1 MDTAQLFF
9 RVRKTKN
16 AEDVLDKVQGYLAA
30 LLHNGQIV
38 GDHTPM
44 AKVRGGYLVTASL
57 PETDALADR
66 FANKWVRKRLLFTTF
81 MTASPPL
88 RCGACFD
95 PIALYKVPATNEAG
109 NHQDV
114 LWWQDTYQAMD
125 WLFIGTGPGE
135 RFAHDQLS
143 RFDSELSTD
152 GRELARK
159 LEKKVRLPVY
169 YYLSKHFGRSDQA
182 ERKRKC
188 PSCGKGW
195 LRKEPLHR
203 IFDFQCQRCRLLS
216 NVAFDV
222 RLGV

>member
-1 MDTAQLFF
+1 
-9 RVRKTKN
+9 
-16 AEDVLDKVQGYLAA
+16 
-30 LLHNGQIV
+30 
-38 GDHTPM
+38 M
-44 AKVRGGYLVTASL
+44 AKVAGGYLVTASV

-66 FANKWVRKRLLFTTF
+66 FANKWVRKCLRTLASAGVDRPQVIRLGTDPGSHVPCTCRTWPFLIMFTTF
-81 MTASPPL
+81 LNTEPPL
-88 RCGACFD
+88 RCGACFG
-95 PIALYKVPATNEAG
+95 PIALYKVPTTNEAG

-143 RFDSELSTD
+143 RVGSTLSAD
-152 GRELARK
+152 GRELAK
-159 LEKKVRLPVY
+159 TLEKKVRVPVY

-182 ERKRKC
+182 ERKRTC
-188 PSCGKGW
+188 PSCSRAW

-203 IFDFQCQRCRLLS
+203 IFDFQCRRCRLLS

-222 RLGV
+222 RLNSSGA